1 MFAFEI
7 FGWSI
12 SAETLVIGALTGLV
26 YAVLGAGLVLVYR
39 ATRVINFA
47 YGEIGAFGAAVLAK
61 LVLDYRWNFFLALA
75 GVLVVGGLLGAAV
88 ELLVV
93 RRLFKAPRL
102 ILLVATIGVA
112 QLVFVLQLVLPGVKH
127 AARYPSPI
135 PGTITVGNL
144 VLRSEHFMVL
154 AFVPIV
160 IVGLGFLL
168 TRTPYG
174 IAIRASAENA
184 DRAEL
189 VGISTKRVSTLVWVL
204 AGVLATLTA
213 VLINPLRGTIVG
225 LPSQALGPSLLLR
238 ALTAGLVGGLV
249 SLPLTLLGGVIVGV
263 VEAILFVNVSSPGMV
278 DLVLFLAVLVL
289 VLVRRGSIGA
299 EESGSWS
306 LTPKVKAIPERLREV
321 WWVKRLNPLVGAF
334 GVVVAVLLPV
344 VFDSSSQVFL
354 FARVLIFAMVAL
366 SVTVLT
372 GWGGQLSLGQFA
384 FVGLGAMVTAAL
396 VDRGMP
402 FGYAVGYATVAGV
415 VAALLIGF
423 PALRVRGLFLAV
435 TTLAFAVAARGY
447 ILTHHVFL
455 GNGTVVFLPR
465 GKWFG
470 IDFASQRAYYYLC
483 LLVLLAVIFVVSRL
497 RASGI
502 GRSIIAVRDNEAA
515 ASSFTVPPAIAKLTA
530 FAVAGGIAALAGA
543 LLGGLRVQFG
553 PDAFSPEESLRVVA
567 MTVIGGLG
575 SVGGAVLGAIYVIG
589 LPALFGNNPTV
600 GLLTSG
606 IGLLVLLLYLPGG
619 LVQVV
624 FRGRDALFSALE
636 RRLPAAPQA
645 TTTLAQRP
653 LPAVAARERPDDGPA
668 LVARGVTVRFG
679 GRIAV
684 DDVTV
689 EANPGEVVGLIGSN
703 GAGKSTLMNVI
714 SGFLTPAAGTIEL
727 FGKDVTGLPPH
738 ARASEGLGRVFQDAR
753 LFGDLTVRE
762 TIKIAL
768 EGHEASELV
777 PSLLGL
783 GSSRSAERVKSA
795 DAVQYIDFLGLGRY
809 ADSFLSDLST
819 GTRRIVELTCLL
831 AQGSDL
837 LLLDE
842 PTAGVAQKETE
853 AFGPLIQRIQRE
865 LGATIV
871 IIEHDIPL
879 VMSMSDRIYC
889 LAAGQCIAEGLPHAV
904 RDDPRVVAAYL
915 GTDERAIQRSGTMAA
930 VMPSAPTGVLTID
943 LESMTRAELLA
954 LANDAGISGVS
965 RMRKSELVASLR
977 EHR

>member
-1 MFAFEI
+1 MLAVHM

-47 YGEIGAFGAAVLAK
+47 YGEMGAFGAAVLAK
-61 LVLDYRWNFFLALA
+61 VVLDYHWNFFLALSA
-75 GVLVVGGLLGAAV
+75 VLVLGGLIGAAV

-112 QLVFVLQLVLPGVKH
+112 QLMFAFQLVLPDINH

-135 PGTITVGNL
+135 PGSFTVGNL

-154 AFVPIV
+154 AFVPLV
-160 IVGLGFLL
+160 IIALGVLL

-189 VGISTKRVSTLVWVL
+189 LGISTKRVSTLVWVL

-225 LPSQALGPSLLLR
+225 MPSQALGPSLLLR
-238 ALTAGLVGGLV
+238 ALTAGLVGDLV
-249 SLPLTLLGGVIVGV
+249 SLPRTLLGGLAVGI
-263 VEAILFVNVSSPGMV
+263 VEAVLFVNVSSPGVV
-278 DLVLFLAVLVL
+278 DVVLFAAVLILVLA
-289 VLVRRGSIGA
+289 RRRRTVA
-299 EESGSWS
+299 EETGTWS
-306 LTPKVKAIPERLREV
+306 LTPKVRAIPQRLRSI
-321 WWVKRLNPLVGAF
+321 WWVRRLNLVAAGAGLVLAVTLPLVFNTSAHIF
-334 GVVVAVLLPV
+334 LL
-344 VFDSSSQVFL
+344 
-354 FARVLIFAMVAL
+354 ARVLLYAMVAL

-384 FVGLGAMVTAAL
+384 FVGLGAMMTAAL
-396 VDRGMP
+396 ADRGMP
-402 FGYAVGYATVAGV
+402 FGFAVAYATVAGV

-447 ILTHHVFL
+447 ILPHRIFL
-455 GNGTVVFLPR
+455 GHRVVVSVHR
-465 GKWFG
+465 GRVLG
-470 IDFASQRAYYYLC
+470 INLGSQLAYYYLC
-483 LLVLLAVIFVVSRL
+483 LIVLVVVVFLISRL

-515 ASSFTVPPAIAKLTA
+515 ASSFTVPPAVAKLTA
-530 FAVAGGIAALAGA
+530 FAVAGGVAALAGG

-553 PDAFSPEESLRVVA
+553 ADAFSPDESLRVVA

-575 SVGGAVLGAIYVIG
+575 SIGGAVLGAAYVIG
-589 LPALFGNNPTV
+589 LPALFNNNQTV

-606 IGLLVLLLYLPGG
+606 IGLLVLLLYFPGG
-619 LVQVV
+619 IVQVV
-624 FRGRDALFSALE
+624 FRARDAFFAVLQRRHALG
-636 RRLPAAPQA
+636 PAAAPSGELRA
-645 TTTLAQRP
+645 LPSAGGRVRP
-653 LPAVAARERPDDGPA
+653 EDVPA
-668 LVARGVTVRFG
+668 LVARNVTVHFG
-679 GRIAV
+679 GRRAL
-684 DDVTV
+684 DDVTIEV
-689 EANPGEVVGLIGSN
+689 QRGEVVGLIGSN

-714 SGFLTPAAGTIEL
+714 SGFLSPSSGTIEL
-727 FGKDVTGLPPH
+727 FGVDVTGVRPH
-738 ARASEGLGRVFQDAR
+738 VRAAAGVGRVFQDAR

-762 TIKIAL
+762 TVKIAL
-768 EGHEASELV
+768 EGHERSELI
-777 PSLLGL
+777 PSILGL
-783 GSSRSAERVKSA
+783 ASSRAAERIKTA
-795 DAVQYIDFLGLGRY
+795 EAAHYIDFLGLGRY
-809 ADSFLSDLST
+809 ADAFVSDLST

-831 AQGSDL
+831 AQGADL

-853 AFGPLIQRIQRE
+853 AFGPLIQRIQHE
-865 LGATIV
+865 LGATV
-871 IIEHDIPL
+871 LIIEHDIPL
-879 VMSMSDRIYC
+879 VLSLSDRVYC
-889 LAAGQCIAEGLPHAV
+889 LAAGECIAEGDPAAV
-904 RDDPRVVAAYL
+904 RDDPRVIAAYL
-915 GTDERAIQRSGTMAA
+915 GTDERAIQRSGAVGAVTATAA
-930 VMPSAPTGVLTID
+930 AAKAIP
-943 LESMTRAELLA
+943 
-954 LANDAGISGVS
+954 
-965 RMRKSELVASLR
+965 
-977 EHR
+977 